1 MAIDINN
8 TFDRSV
14 LNRLSNLEERLSD
27 VLTAQSQFVSVTQT
41 NELLTSISTELKT
54 INETLSS
61 LEKRL
66 TILENLPDIDF

>member
-8 TFDRSV
+8 TFDRSI